1 MKLYMCTDTTKLIC
15 RTMRAFKPL
24 RIVVDCFFA
33 AAPLMSSVIALIFFF
48 IFITGLVGM
57 QVCSFT
63 FLCVCGAVSVKLV
76 NGLGPGYLGHRV
88 LDGSSDL
95 LL

>member
-1 MKLYMCTDTTKLIC
+1 MGHLLRASDAY

-57 QVCSFT
+57 QVCPWQIFPVYTQS
-63 FLCVCGAVSVKLV
+63 
-76 NGLGPGYLGHRV
+76 
-88 LDGSSDL
+88 
-95 LL
+95 

>member
-1 MKLYMCTDTTKLIC
+1 MKLWMYADTTKSTC

-57 QVCSFT
+57 QVCCFN
-63 FLCVCGAVSVKLV
+63 FLCVFLW
-76 NGLGPGYLGHRV
+76 
-88 LDGSSDL
+88 SSR
-95 LL
+95 